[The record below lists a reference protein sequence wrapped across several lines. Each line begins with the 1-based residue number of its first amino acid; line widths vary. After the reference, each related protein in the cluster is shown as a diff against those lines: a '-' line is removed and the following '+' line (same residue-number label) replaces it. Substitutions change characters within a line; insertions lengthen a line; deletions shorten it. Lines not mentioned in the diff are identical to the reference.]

1 MPRPMGMSFLLHALG
16 VVVVVA
22 GLAWIATL
30 VGIAQPYVT
39 GAALLMIVA
48 GVTLAVLRAR
58 EQASL
63 PSP

>member
-1 MPRPMGMSFLLHALG
+1 MSFLLHALG

-30 VGIAQPYVT
+30 VGVAQVYVA
-39 GAALLMIVA
+39 GAALPLIIA
-48 GVTLAVLRAR
+48 GIALAVLRSR
-58 EQASL
+58 EHAAP